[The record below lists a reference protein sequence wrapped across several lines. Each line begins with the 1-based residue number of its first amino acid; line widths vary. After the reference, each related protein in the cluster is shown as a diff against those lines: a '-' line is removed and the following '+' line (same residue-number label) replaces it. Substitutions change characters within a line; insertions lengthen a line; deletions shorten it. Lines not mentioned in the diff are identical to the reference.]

1 MDLGLKGKSVIVT
14 GGGSNIGRAIVLAF
28 AQEGATITIAEI
40 DEEQGKKVAAEA
52 NALGGKTSVI
62 KTDITQYE
70 SVEAMVNKVIKDN
83 GCVDIL
89 VNNVGWDQLQLF
101 IDTTPEFWD
110 KIININYK
118 GMLNCTKA
126 VLGHMV
132 ERKAGSIVSIGSDA
146 GRMGEYREAVYGGC
160 KGAQIAFSK
169 AVARET
175 GRYGVRLNVV
185 CPGMTL
191 PSSADEIGDQSMH
204 KLGLAFFTDEMKEK
218 ASKSYALRRLGEPED
233 VARVAVF
240 IASDAAS
247 FVTGQT
253 LSVSGGYTMM

>member
-101 IDTTPEFWD
+101 IDTTPEFCLL
-110 KIININYK
+110 I
-118 GMLNCTKA
+118 
-126 VLGHMV
+126 
-132 ERKAGSIVSIGSDA
+132 
-146 GRMGEYREAVYGGC
+146 
-160 KGAQIAFSK
+160 
-169 AVARET
+169 
-175 GRYGVRLNVV
+175 
-185 CPGMTL
+185 
-191 PSSADEIGDQSMH
+191 
-204 KLGLAFFTDEMKEK
+204 
-218 ASKSYALRRLGEPED
+218 
-233 VARVAVF
+233 
-240 IASDAAS
+240 
-247 FVTGQT
+247 
-253 LSVSGGYTMM
+253 